1 MNPLT
6 KLTPMPIWM
15 SLLFFGLAAI
25 ILYLATHYII
35 PFLIRITDIHPA
47 LSWFIVGGTVVFV
60 PLFITA
66 IVASRREGAK
76 TFSTIRKR
84 LRLKLINR
92 GDWLWTLV
100 GFIFIGVTVGLIMFA
115 GEWATE
121 VGLISNFNI
130 SPTFLDFEPFGIS
143 QPWMFLIWLPMF
155 FFNIMGEELLWHGY
169 ILPRQ
174 ELAHGKYAWIVN
186 CTMWTVFHI
195 PFGWSLILM
204 TIPTLMIIP
213 YIVQKRANTWI
224 GVILHAGING
234 PGFIAV
240 SLGLVQ

>member
-1 MNPLT
+1 MNSSIKP
-6 KLTPMPIWM
+6 KPMSVWM
-15 SLLFFGLAAI
+15 SILIFGLAAI
-25 ILYLATHYII
+25 VLYLATHYII
-35 PFLIRITDIHPA
+35 PFLIKTTNIHPA
-47 LSWFIVGGTVVFV
+47 LSWFIVGGIVVFL

-66 IVASRREGAK
+66 IVATRREGAK
-76 TFSTIRKR
+76 TFFTFRKR
-84 LRLKLINR
+84 LRLNSMNR

-100 GFIFIGVTVGLIMFA
+100 GFIVIVVTVGLIMLA

-121 VGLISNFNI
+121 VGLISSFNI
-130 SPTFLDFEPFGIS
+130 SPPFLDFEPFGTS

-155 FFNIMGEELLWHGY
+155 FFNIMGEELLWRGY

-174 ELAHGKYAWIVN
+174 ELAHGKYAWIIN
-186 CTMWTVFHI
+186 SALWTMFHI

-224 GVILHAGING
+224 GVILHVGING

-240 SLGLVQ
+240 ALGLVQ